1 MLAGRVRRLRSAFAQ
16 CLIVALAA
24 CGGGGGGA
32 PAPAA
37 TPPAPKAV
45 QVSIFGDS
53 TMAGTQYINGQ
64 YVVTKVL
71 RADLEA
77 DLQAQLGTSVTVVED
92 DQLGTTMADLLNGAQ
107 GFQPFATYLQT
118 DKSPIVVENFGINDR
133 LQGFTAAQFQQNLN
147 RFIALAQAA
156 GKTVVLEEPN
166 PICVQGTA
174 DQEQVFSD
182 GQTIQEFVSIVDNTA
197 QAYGLALIKQY
208 DQIKAM
214 PGFCKLMSDG
224 WVHPTAAL
232 YQVKA
237 QNQANVLIPLIR
249 KLQ

>member
-1 MLAGRVRRLRSAFAQ
+1 
-16 CLIVALAA
+16 
-24 CGGGGGGA
+24 
-32 PAPAA
+32 
-37 TPPAPKAV
+37 
-45 QVSIFGDS
+45 
-53 TMAGTQYINGQ
+53 MAGTQYINGQ
-64 YVVTKVL
+64 YAVTKVL

-77 DLQAQLGTSVTVVED
+77 DLQAQFGASVTVVED

-107 GFQPFATYLQT
+107 GFQPFAAYLQT

-147 RFIALAQAA
+147 QFIAQAQAA

-166 PICVQGTA
+166 PICVKGTN

-182 GQTIQEFVSIVDNTA
+182 GQTIQEFVTIIDNTA

-214 PGFCKLMSDG
+214 ANFCTLMSDG

-232 YQVKA
+232 YQIKA
-237 QNQANVLIPLIR
+237 QNQASVLVPIIR
-249 KLQ
+249 KFN